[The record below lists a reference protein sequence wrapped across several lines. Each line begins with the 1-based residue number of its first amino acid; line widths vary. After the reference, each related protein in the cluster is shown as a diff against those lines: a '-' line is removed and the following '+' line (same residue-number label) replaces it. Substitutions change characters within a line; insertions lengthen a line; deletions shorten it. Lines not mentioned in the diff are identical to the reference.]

1 MRFQRSAI
9 LFESMMEN
17 IPILYI
23 LLILLQEPQFQKYF
37 PWGKK
42 KSFILTFHFDQLYDR
57 AGFPRAEGPRITTE
71 PAPKRTSK

>member
-1 MRFQRSAI
+1 
-9 LFESMMEN
+9 MEN

-42 KSFILTFHFDQLYDR
+42 KVSFWHFILISYMTGQDFQGQKDPESLLNQHQRELQNN
-57 AGFPRAEGPRITTE
+57 TL
-71 PAPKRTSK
+71 